1 MPRHKPLDHSC
12 IAPCPAPRRREALL
26 QLEAVHDP
34 ASQPALNAALQRA
47 KATGEAAWEGLW
59 VASRGEHIVSALWV
73 EPLTT
78 KTARLWLPE
87 VIDAAAQ
94 ALLDGVRPWLAAS
107 AVTLCHLALDPGQHE
122 RASLL
127 AASGLEPIATLRHL
141 RATLSPPA
149 PPSALA
155 LAPFGALA
163 PARQEAL
170 VSALAEGSLD
180 CPVILDTLPIEAL
193 LAGFY
198 AQAPEAPRHWYQ
210 VLHEGETVGALLLAP
225 RSNAEWELQLMGL
238 VPAWRGRGLGR
249 ALVDEARRLALE
261 GRATTL
267 ALTVD
272 AANAP
277 ACRVYARAGF
287 EVEREQQL
295 WAWCLPRAQD
305 RQGADF

>member
-1 MPRHKPLDHSC
+1 MPRHKALDHFC
-12 IAPCPAPRRREALL
+12 IARCPASRRREALL
-26 QLEAVHDP
+26 RLAAVRDP
-34 ASQPALNAALQRA
+34 TEQSTLNAALQRA
-47 KATGEAAWEGLW
+47 KTVGEVAWQGLW

-73 EPLTT
+73 ESLTAT
-78 KTARLWLPE
+78 TARLWLPE
-87 VIDAAAQ
+87 ALDAAAR
-94 ALLDGVRPWLAAS
+94 ALLDGVRPWLATS
-107 AVTLCHLALDPGQHE
+107 AVRLCHFALDPGQGE
-122 RASLL
+122 RASFL
-127 AASGLEPIATLRHL
+127 AASGLEPIATLWHL
-141 RATLSPPA
+141 RATLAPPA
-149 PPSALA
+149 PSSALA

-180 CPVILDTLPIEAL
+180 CPAILDTLPVEAL

-210 VLHEGETVGALLLAP
+210 ILHEGEAVGALLLAP
-225 RSNAEWELQLMGL
+225 RSSAEWELQLMGL
-238 VPAWRGRGLGR
+238 VPAWRGRRLGH
-249 ALVDEARRLALE
+249 ALVREAQRLALE

-277 ACRVYARAGF
+277 ACRAYARAGF

-295 WAWCLPRAQD
+295 RAWRLPGTQD